1 MRIMAIDYGDARTGV
16 AISDPTGLLAG
27 HTAVIRSRKPEF
39 VAEEPDLEGKRYDE
53 GQKICA
59 WLAHFYAG
67 QAQHARQQK
76 NERHIQQSV
85 AAAGQK
91 RRGLMEAEALV

>member
-1 MRIMAIDYGDARTGV
+1 M
-16 AISDPTGLLAG
+16 
-27 HTAVIRSRKPEF
+27 
-39 VAEEPDLEGKRYDE
+39 AEEPDLEGKRYDE

>member
-1 MRIMAIDYGDARTGV
+1 MGRRFPYAKNPAMRRDSSPQFM
-16 AISDPTGLLAG
+16 
-27 HTAVIRSRKPEF
+27 
-39 VAEEPDLEGKRYDE
+39 AEEPDLEGKRYDE